1 MNTLEDTL
9 AAFGPA
15 PTGAPPGPPDPTVG
29 LDPLGA
35 AIETLQRF
43 GSMTPQ
49 QAAPPAPPPM
59 PVGPAAPQPPVGIIP
74 PEGLGPLQPTAP
86 QGPEGMGAAAPQ
98 AQPSPQFTPPK
109 PPGTLDQANALESSA
124 ISDVG
129 QTAYTAAD
137 AKLKAQRAR
146 EGAIADVQMRSAN
159 LTEELQN
166 ATILNR
172 KRIQAEAD
180 LETAG
185 WIQDLQDHSKREP
198 NPSRWW
204 ENQSRL
210 GKALWAIGLVFGAAH
225 SAITP
230 GARNA
235 AMETVRAEMN
245 ADMEE
250 QRQRLG
256 RELSALKMKGETM
269 RERQARNASDLRDD
283 YAYGLTRIEALERAF
298 MARATVPGDL
308 DAQAVKAEAQAA
320 FAQLKLPYV
329 EGYRKEKLAEKQAAE
344 ARAHERRM
352 LGAKQHFE
360 RQERIATQEY
370 TTKRDEQKFKYDLA
384 LSPVSVGGSYTPGG
398 EIPRDKNGLPL
409 LAEMQG
415 GKAAGVY
422 LKGPDGKPLAYAP
435 RFKEEKDMQAAGEVV
450 EKANTRYTAS
460 TKLLN
465 ILEGMDGSTL
475 EALKQGI
482 LGTTN
487 PALADVVN
495 QLGYEIAKSHD
506 ARVTNQDFSKGVSQA
521 MGFDPDGNWLSR
533 GKFVAN
539 VDEIKAK
546 LRADINA
553 MPSKVQE
560 QFRKYNNAAIN
571 GQGTELVWDP
581 NMLAGEEAPPERS
594 SYEVTG
600 KAPPAP
606 EPVKDIKDYQTR
618 RGQAAADP
626 EQKFNLPDHDA
637 GVVNKVI
644 NETTN
649 RGPSSVQAAA
659 EKVLI
664 DLRDKERA
672 LTKRMQADPNDP
684 WGTPMSEAEQSKAI
698 TELNR
703 LRATR
708 EIVESVASDAK
719 GKAASRVK
727 NVEGKIRVLSHAD
740 FVTDDWVRKQAAEA
754 GLGADK
760 EEIDKLV
767 RLSQELRKKWGRQ

>member
-49 QAAPPAPPPM
+49 QAPPPAPPPM

-74 PEGLGPLQPTAP
+74 PEGLGPLQPIAP
-86 QGPEGMGAAAPQ
+86 QGPEGMGAAAPK
-98 AQPSPQFTPPK
+98 AQPAPQFTPPK
-109 PPGTLDQANALESSA
+109 PPGTMDQANALESSA

-137 AKLKAQRAR
+137 AKLKAQRTR
-146 EGAIADVQMRSAN
+146 EGAIADVQMRSASM
-159 LTEELQN
+159 TEELQN

-256 RELSALKMKGETM
+256 RELNALKMKGETM

-329 EGYRKEKLAEKQAAE
+329 EGYRKEKLAEKEAAE

-352 LGAKQHFE
+352 LGARQHFE

-384 LSPVSVGGSYTPGG
+384 LSPVSVGGAYAPGG
-398 EIPRDKNGLPL
+398 DIPIGKDGLPIL
-409 LAEMQG
+409 SELQAQG
-415 GKAAGVY
+415 LV
-422 LKGPDGKPLAYAP
+422 LKGPDNKPVGGHGRVRVRPDKFQEAS
-435 RFKEEKDMQAAGEVV
+435 EVIT
-450 EKANTRYTAS
+450 KANQRFS
-460 TKLLN
+460 DMK
-465 ILEGMDGSTL
+465 E
-475 EALKQGI
+475 
-482 LGTTN
+482 
-487 PALADVVN
+487 LADLLDQNKFGTPEFVFGN
-495 QLGYEIAKSHD
+495 LDPAIQSRINKLGYAIAKEHD
-506 ARVTNQDFSKGVSQA
+506 PRITNQDFSKGIEQA
-521 MGFDPDGNWLSR
+521 MGFDVNGNWLSR
-533 GKFVAN
+533 GKAVVNGDA
-539 VDEIKAK
+539 VRKMLRDE
-546 LRADINA
+546 LNA
-553 MPSKVQE
+553 MPNKVNNT
-560 QFRKYNNAAIN
+560 FRGFNDAAIN
-571 GQGTELVWDP
+571 GQSTIVWEPDV
-581 NMLAGEEAPPERS
+581 LSGKEAPAERS
-594 SYEVTG
+594 SYEVKG
-600 KAPPAP
+600 ERPPLP
-606 EPVKDIKDYQTR
+606 EPVTGLKDYQDR
-618 RGQAAADP
+618 RAKSATDP
-626 EQKFNLPDHDA
+626 EQKHNLPNHDA
-637 GVVNKVI
+637 ETVNKVI
-644 NETTN
+644 NEATN
-649 RGPSSVQAAA
+649 RGPDTIKKSA
-659 EKVLI
+659 EKVLA
-664 DLRDKERA
+664 DLKGREEA
-672 LTKRMQADPNDP
+672 LTKRMQADPGDP
-684 WGTPMSEAEQSKAI
+684 WGTPMSEQEQVNAIAELDK
-698 TELNR
+698 

-708 EIVESVASDAK
+708 EIVESVATDALK
-719 GKAASRVK
+719 KSQGRVK
-727 NVEGKIRVLSHAD
+727 DMEGRIRALSQAD
-740 FVTDDWVRKQAAEA
+740 FVTDDWVRRQAAEK
-754 GLGADK
+754 GLGADQA
-760 EEIDKLV
+760 EVEKLV
-767 RLSQELRKKWGRQ
+767 KLAQELRKKWGRK